1 VLNQLNFEDEK
12 TIVAMI
18 RHIVGY
24 EEVLSN
30 SQVQHIA
37 QLVEMAYGRG
47 QTVGLNMAKKIV
59 FGEDHD

>member
-1 VLNQLNFEDEK
+1 MLNQLDFEDNK

-18 RHIVGY
+18 RDIVGHK
-24 EEVLSN
+24 EVLSN

-47 QTVGLNMAKKIV
+47 QTVGVKTAKKIV